1 MSVDRLRSRLLF
13 SRHSKNGIR
22 STFAAITGLLV
33 LGMLVVP
40 TRARES
46 PEHRCGVIVVAFVGG
61 IGTAHFPPS
70 VAVPLLH
77 HLESLHYPGVCVKE
91 VSAFCLWCAH
101 RWVKREFA
109 MKIKGPRAEL
119 RLEDKPKVV
128 LYGYSLGAPSALYLA
143 RQLEKDGIPIELTIT
158 VDSKGFTRGTVPRNV
173 KVAANFYES
182 GFLFPLSGKRNICP
196 EDPLATDFLGNI
208 RVDHV
213 GHLRIAGSV
222 PVQEL
227 LISTARALANQREGF
242 VTELD
247 DVLRVPNGDNEAGRV
262 YGQFEIPDP
271 ASSWI
276 VLGDQ

>member
-1 MSVDRLRSRLLF
+1 LLF

-22 STFAAITGLLV
+22 WTLAAIAGLL
-33 LGMLVVP
+33 LPGMLVVP
-40 TRARES
+40 AQTRET

-91 VSAFCLWCAH
+91 VSAYCPWCAH
-101 RWVKREFA
+101 RWVRREFA
-109 MKIKGPRAEL
+109 MKIKGPPAEL
-119 RLEDKPKVV
+119 QLQGEPKVV
-128 LYGYSLGAPSALYLA
+128 LYGYSLGAPSALHLA

-182 GFLFPLSGKRNICP
+182 GFLFPAAGKRNMRP

-208 RVDHV
+208 RVEHV
-213 GHLRIAGSV
+213 GHLRIAGST
-222 PVQEL
+222 PVREL
-227 LISTARALANQREGF
+227 LINTSRALTNQSEDF
-242 VTELD
+242 AAELD
-247 DVLRVPNGDNEAGRV
+247 DVLGVLDGDSEAGRV

-271 ASSWI
+271 TPPRI
-276 VLGDQ
+276 VPGDQ